1 MNLSYILKGIS
12 MPNTTAEK
20 DYTQYSEKQLFNLIH
35 QLERK
40 IKKMQNDRVSFKEK
54 MAKELEK
61 RDQNF
66 KDKIDALNELLQKIS
81 QAFDDK
87 NDCCFGHET
96 PNLETQQ
103 AMRDALSGVNLT
115 QIDSLDDLTNELKR
129 ENSKGFENVCFSV

>member
-1 MNLSYILKGIS
+1 
-12 MPNTTAEK
+12 MPNTTNK
-20 DYTQYSEKQLFNLIH
+20 DYTKYSEKQLFNLIN
-35 QLERK
+35 QLEQK
-40 IKKMQNDRVSFKEK
+40 IKKMQNDRASFKEK

-87 NDCCFGHET
+87 RDCCLGRKI

-103 AMRDALSGVNLT
+103 AMRDALNGENLETIEDLSAWANEVKKEVNA
-115 QIDSLDDLTNELKR
+115 
-129 ENSKGFENVCFSV
+129 EN

>member
-1 MNLSYILKGIS
+1 
-12 MPNTTAEK
+12 MPNSSAKK
-20 DYTQYSEKQLFNLIH
+20 DYTRYSEKQLFSLIN

-40 IKKMQNDRVSFKEK
+40 IKKMQNDRASFKEK

-66 KDKIDALNELLQKIS
+66 KDKIDALNGLLQKIS

-87 NDCCFGHET
+87 RDCCLGRKI

-103 AMRDALSGVNLT
+103 AMRDALNGENLET
-115 QIDSLDDLTNELKR
+115 IEDLSAWANRFL
-129 ENSKGFENVCFSV
+129 FS

>member
-1 MNLSYILKGIS
+1 
-12 MPNTTAEK
+12 MPNTTTNK

-87 NDCCFGHET
+87 RDCCLGNKI
-96 PNLETQQ
+96 PNIQTQQ
-103 AMRDALSGVNLT
+103 AMRDALNGVNLT

-129 ENSKGFENVCFSV
+129 ENGKGFENVCFSV

>member
-1 MNLSYILKGIS
+1 
-12 MPNTTAEK
+12 MPNSPTKK
-20 DYTQYSEKQLFNLIH
+20 DYTQYSEKQLFNLIN
-35 QLERK
+35 QLEQK

-87 NDCCFGHET
+87 NDCCLGRKI

-103 AMRDALSGVNLT
+103 AMRDVLNKETDLIVEDFSSYSDERKRALGVET
-115 QIDSLDDLTNELKR
+115 QP
-129 ENSKGFENVCFSV
+129 

>member
-1 MNLSYILKGIS
+1 
-12 MPNTTAEK
+12 MPNTTAKK
-20 DYTQYSEKQLFNLIH
+20 DYAKYSEKQLVNLIH
-35 QLERK
+35 QLEQK

-87 NDCCFGHET
+87 RDCCLGHEI
-96 PNLETQQ
+96 PNIQTQQ
-103 AMRDALSGVNLT
+103 AMRDALNGVNLT

-129 ENSKGFENVCFSV
+129 ENNKGFENVCFSV

>member
-1 MNLSYILKGIS
+1 
-12 MPNTTAEK
+12 MPNTTNK
-20 DYTQYSEKQLFNLIH
+20 DYTKYSQRQLFNLIH

-66 KDKIDALNELLQKIS
+66 KDKIDALNKLLQKIS

-87 NDCCFGHET
+87 RDCCLGHKI
-96 PNLETQQ
+96 PNIQTQQ
-103 AMRDALSGVNLT
+103 AMRDALNGENLETIEDFSAWANEIKKEVNA
-115 QIDSLDDLTNELKR
+115 
-129 ENSKGFENVCFSV
+129 EN

>member
-1 MNLSYILKGIS
+1 

-20 DYTQYSEKQLFNLIH
+20 DYTKYSEKQLFNLIH

-87 NDCCFGHET
+87 RDCCLGRKI
-96 PNLETQQ
+96 PNLETQE
-103 AMRDALSGVNLT
+103 AMRGAVNGVNLT

-129 ENSKGFENVCFSV
+129 ENNKGFENVCFSV

>member
-1 MNLSYILKGIS
+1 MN
-12 MPNTTAEK
+12 
-20 DYTQYSEKQLFNLIH
+20 
-35 QLERK
+35 QLEQK
-40 IKKMQNDRVSFKEK
+40 IKKMQNDRASFKEK

-87 NDCCFGHET
+87 RDCCLGCKI

-103 AMRDALSGVNLT
+103 AMRDALNGENLET
-115 QIDSLDDLTNELKR
+115 IEDFFCM
-129 ENSKGFENVCFSV
+129 SK

>member
-1 MNLSYILKGIS
+1 
-12 MPNTTAEK
+12 MPNTTNK
-20 DYTQYSEKQLFNLIH
+20 DYTKYSQRQLFNLIH
-35 QLERK
+35 QLEQK

-87 NDCCFGHET
+87 RDCCLGHEI
-96 PNLETQQ
+96 PNLQTQQ
-103 AMRDALSGVNLT
+103 AMRDALNKETDLIVEDFSSYSDERKRALGVET
-115 QIDSLDDLTNELKR
+115 QP
-129 ENSKGFENVCFSV
+129 

>member
-1 MNLSYILKGIS
+1 
-12 MPNTTAEK
+12 MPNTTAKK
-20 DYTQYSEKQLFNLIH
+20 DYTKYSEKQLFNLIH

-66 KDKIDALNELLQKIS
+66 QDKIDALNELLRKIS

-87 NDCCFGHET
+87 RDCCLGHEI
-96 PNLETQQ
+96 PNIQTQQ
-103 AMRDALSGVNLT
+103 AMRDALNGENLETIEDFSAWANEIKKEVNA
-115 QIDSLDDLTNELKR
+115 
-129 ENSKGFENVCFSV
+129 EN

>member
-1 MNLSYILKGIS
+1 
-12 MPNTTAEK
+12 MPNTTAKK

-40 IKKMQNDRVSFKEK
+40 IKKMQNNRVSFKEK

-87 NDCCFGHET
+87 RDCCLGRKI
-96 PNLETQQ
+96 PNIQTQQ
-103 AMRDALSGVNLT
+103 AMRDALNGENLET
-115 QIDSLDDLTNELKR
+115 IEDFHAWANEIKKEMNA
-129 ENSKGFENVCFSV
+129 EN

>member
-1 MNLSYILKGIS
+1 
-12 MPNTTAEK
+12 MPNSPTKK
-20 DYTQYSEKQLFNLIH
+20 DYTQYSEKQLFNLIN
-35 QLERK
+35 QLEQK

-87 NDCCFGHET
+87 RDCCLGRKI
-96 PNLETQQ
+96 PNIQTQQ
-103 AMRDALSGVNLT
+103 AMRDALNGINLT

-129 ENSKGFENVCFSV
+129 ENNKGF

>member
-1 MNLSYILKGIS
+1 

-40 IKKMQNDRVSFKEK
+40 IKKMQNDRASFKEK

-87 NDCCFGHET
+87 RDCCLGHEI
-96 PNLETQQ
+96 PNIQTQQ
-103 AMRDALSGVNLT
+103 AMRDALNGENLETIEDFSAWVNE
-115 QIDSLDDLTNELKR
+115 IKKEVNA
-129 ENSKGFENVCFSV
+129 EN

>member
-1 MNLSYILKGIS
+1 

-20 DYTQYSEKQLFNLIH
+20 DYTQYSQKQLFNLIH

-87 NDCCFGHET
+87 RDCCLGRKI
-96 PNLETQQ
+96 PNIQTQQ
-103 AMRDALSGVNLT
+103 AMRDALNGVNLT

-129 ENSKGFENVCFSV
+129 ENNKGFESVCFSV

>member
-1 MNLSYILKGIS
+1 

-87 NDCCFGHET
+87 RDCCLGHEI
-96 PNLETQQ
+96 PNIQTQQ
-103 AMRDALSGVNLT
+103 AMRDALNKETDLIVEDFSSYSDERKRALSVET
-115 QIDSLDDLTNELKR
+115 QP
-129 ENSKGFENVCFSV
+129 

>member
-1 MNLSYILKGIS
+1 

-20 DYTQYSEKQLFNLIH
+20 DYTKYSQRQLFNLIH

-87 NDCCFGHET
+87 RDCCLGHEI
-96 PNLETQQ
+96 PNIQTQQ
-103 AMRDALSGVNLT
+103 AIRDALSGENLETIEDFSAWANEIKKEVNA
-115 QIDSLDDLTNELKR
+115 
-129 ENSKGFENVCFSV
+129 EN

>member
-1 MNLSYILKGIS
+1 

-20 DYTQYSEKQLFNLIH
+20 DYTQYSQRQLFNLIH

-87 NDCCFGHET
+87 RDCCLGHET
-96 PNLETQQ
+96 PNIQTQQ
-103 AMRDALSGVNLT
+103 AIRDALNKETDLIVEDFSSYSDERKRALDIET
-115 QIDSLDDLTNELKR
+115 QP
-129 ENSKGFENVCFSV
+129 

>member
-1 MNLSYILKGIS
+1 

-20 DYTQYSEKQLFNLIH
+20 DYTQYSEKQLFNLIN
-35 QLERK
+35 QLEQK
-40 IKKMQNDRVSFKEK
+40 IKKMQNDRVFFKEK

-87 NDCCFGHET
+87 RNCCLGRKI

-103 AMRDALSGVNLT
+103 AMRDALNGVNLT

-129 ENSKGFENVCFSV
+129 ENGKGFENVCFSV

>member
-1 MNLSYILKGIS
+1 

-20 DYTQYSEKQLFNLIH
+20 DYTKYSEKQLFNLIH

-87 NDCCFGHET
+87 RDCCFGHEI
-96 PNLETQQ
+96 PNIQTQQ
-103 AMRDALSGVNLT
+103 AMRDALNGENLET
-115 QIDSLDDLTNELKR
+115 IEDFSAWANEVKKEMNA
-129 ENSKGFENVCFSV
+129 EN

>member
-1 MNLSYILKGIS
+1 
-12 MPNTTAEK
+12 MPNSPTKK
-20 DYTQYSEKQLFNLIH
+20 DYTKYSEKQLFNLIN
-35 QLERK
+35 QLEQK
-40 IKKMQNDRVSFKEK
+40 IKKMQNDRASFKEK

-87 NDCCFGHET
+87 RDCCLGRKI

-103 AMRDALSGVNLT
+103 AMRDALNKETDLIVDDFSSYSDERKRALGVET
-115 QIDSLDDLTNELKR
+115 QP
-129 ENSKGFENVCFSV
+129 

>member
-1 MNLSYILKGIS
+1 
-12 MPNTTAEK
+12 MPNTTAKK

-40 IKKMQNDRVSFKEK
+40 IKKMQNDRASFKEK

-66 KDKIDALNELLQKIS
+66 KDKIDALNELLRKIS

-87 NDCCFGHET
+87 RDCCLGHKI
-96 PNLETQQ
+96 PNIQTQQ
-103 AMRDALSGVNLT
+103 AMRDALNGENLETIEDFSAWANKIKKEVNA
-115 QIDSLDDLTNELKR
+115 
-129 ENSKGFENVCFSV
+129 EN